1 MSDSLLI
8 LLEALNE
15 AISEQE
21 KKVGV
26 LDKEQSP
33 EVDVPVDKQFLQVDR
48 IVNAILSRKEES
60 AAGRVKEMSVEES
73 LETVKN
79 FNTSL
84 IQQVASS
91 PSCTAINQALIS
103 YFDFKP
109 KETTCKDISS
119 TMSGLLANAAYNTI
133 LERFDASSAGFEN
146 EKLVAYLLD
155 GTQIETNTKIDD
167 TSYDDIADLS
177 VAGGRVG
184 ISLKTK
190 KKGVSGSYLNLLATL
205 GVKFK
210 VVKGKRVSKVFT
222 PKQDKYPGGLFY
234 VFYGKPQGKKS
245 PNLNFFSITTAH
257 VTKESAMKMTRDA
270 TIDEDGY
277 LILKSY
283 EIDKPD
289 FLRTSYHYTK
299 FADQGFK
306 GFADVQSVQFSPK
319 ETIKLVKND
328 ADFLED
334 KLVQTLNMLN
344 IYFGSIEDAIMS
356 YSINPTPQKL
366 QAFAT
371 VMKNLSRLKIQE
383 ITTCVDQ
390 EL

>member
-1 MSDSLLI
+1 MSDSLLTI
-8 LLEALNE
+8 LEIIQESL
-15 AISEQE
+15 SEQE
-21 KKVGV
+21 QKKVGV
-26 LDKEQSP
+26 LDKDQSP
-33 EVDVPVDKQFLQVDR
+33 EVDSPVDKQFLEVDR
-48 IVNAILSRKEES
+48 IVNAILARKERT
-60 AAGRVKEMSVEES
+60 AAGRVQEISLEDS
-73 LETVKN
+73 LETVKG

-84 IQQVASS
+84 IQQVSSS
-91 PSCTAINQALIS
+91 PSCKSINEALIS

-109 KETTCKDISS
+109 KETSCRDISS

-155 GTQIETNTKIDD
+155 GAQVETNTKIDD

-177 VAGGRVG
+177 IAGGRVG

-210 VVKGKRVSKVFT
+210 VVKGKKVSKVFT

-234 VFYGKPQGKKS
+234 VFYGKPQAKTS
-245 PNLNFFSITTAH
+245 LNFFSITTAH
-257 VTKESAMKMTRDA
+257 VTKESAMRMTRDA
-270 TIDEDGY
+270 TVDEDGY
-277 LILKSY
+277 LMLKSY

-306 GFADVQSVQFSPK
+306 GFADVQSVQFSPE

-344 IYFGSIEDAIMS
+344 VYFGSIEDAIMN

-371 VMKNLSRLKIQE
+371 VMKNLSKLRIQE